1 MGEKNVEVT
10 TPMGTETDEP
20 GLPSDVQ
27 SGGRMSDLAYTRLL
41 EALFD
46 RRLPAGAFVS
56 QNDLVKLL
64 DVPLAPLRDAL
75 RVLEAEGIL
84 TIQPRSG
91 IQITKPGAEL
101 TKSTYQLRTIVERAA
116 VRVFV
121 ETATDEE
128 IAVIRRRH
136 LEMALKLE
144 TTGINEETL
153 KELFELENILHGATV
168 ASLRNPLAENLYRRM
183 HTYLRLVRL
192 DRRMTVPL
200 AQRSMREH
208 LEIIAAVEERDPDAA
223 EAAVVAHF
231 TTALQRHLGM
241 FI

>member
-1 MGEKNVEVT
+1 MAEKAIALVEL
-10 TPMGTETDEP
+10 EP
-20 GLPSDVQ
+20 GERL
-27 SGGRMSDLAYTRLL
+27 SDLAYTRVL

-56 QNDLVKLL
+56 QNDLVQLIG
-64 DVPLAPLRDAL
+64 VPVGPLRDAL

-84 TIQPRSG
+84 TIHPRSG

-101 TKSTYQLRTIVERAA
+101 TKSTYQLRMIIERAA
-116 VRVFV
+116 VRVFS

-128 IAVIRRRH
+128 IATIRRRH
-136 LEMALKLE
+136 FEMALKLE
-144 TTGINEETL
+144 TSGINEAVLGELEELETL
-153 KELFELENILHGATV
+153 LHGSIIA
-168 ASLRNPLAENLYRRM
+168 ALRNPLAENAYMRM
-183 HTYLRLVRL
+183 RTYLRLVRL

-200 AQRSMREH
+200 AQRTMREH
-208 LEIIAAVEERDPDAA
+208 LEIIAGVEERSPDAA
-223 EAAVVAHF
+223 EAALVAHF